1 MPAGSGP
8 QVNQVTA
15 FAMPADTAEHVVCT
29 IPLSF
34 WSALPLGLL
43 LSYFVLVTGAATG
56 NLTLRIRQGT
66 AITGTQVGSSF
77 VLATAAAQVNA
88 VGLEFQDT
96 SAFATGGQPQPGGGQ
111 YVLTAQGSVNSV
123 ATLTSAILELETVAP
138 VQ

>member
-34 WSALPLGLL
+34 WSAQVLGNL
-43 LSYFVLVTGAATG
+43 LSFTVLVTGLATG
-56 NLTLRIRQGT
+56 TVTFRVRQGA
-66 AITGTQVGSSF
+66 AITGTQVGSS
-77 VLATAAAQVNA
+77 VVQSTASAQVNTPA
-88 VGLEFQDT
+88 MQFQDA
-96 SAFATGGQPQPGGGQ
+96 SAFALAATGAAGGQ

-123 ATLTSAILELETVAP
+123 ATLTSAILELETLAP
-138 VQ
+138 IQ

>member
-8 QVNQVTA
+8 QVNQVSA

-29 IPLSF
+29 IPLSS

-43 LSYFVLVTGAATG
+43 ISFAILVTGSATG
-56 NLTLRIRQGT
+56 TLTIRIRQGT
-66 AITGTQVGSSF
+66 AITGAQVGSSL
-77 VLATAAAQVNA
+77 VLTTAAAQINA
-88 VGLEFQDT
+88 IGLEFQDT
-96 SAFATGGQPQPGGGQ
+96 SAFATGGQQGGQ

-123 ATLTSAILELETVAP
+123 ATLTNALLELETIAP

>member
-8 QVNQVTA
+8 QINQVTA

-34 WSALPLGLL
+34 WSANPLGNL
-43 LSYFVLVTGAATG
+43 LSYTTLVTGAATG
-56 NLTLRIRQGT
+56 TVTLRVRQGT
-66 AITGTQVGSSF
+66 GTGGTQVGSS
-77 VLATAAAQVNA
+77 VVQSTASAQVNTPA
-88 VGLEFQDT
+88 MQFQDV
-96 SAFATGGQPQPGGGQ
+96 SAFATGGQPFPVGGQ

-123 ATLTSAILELETVAP
+123 ATLTSALLELETIAP

>member
-29 IPLSF
+29 IPLSN

-43 LSYFVLVTGAATG
+43 ISFAILVTGSATG
-56 NLTLRIRQGT
+56 TLTIRIRQGT
-66 AITGTQVGSSF
+66 AITGTQVGSSL
-77 VLATAAAQVNA
+77 VLTTAAAQINA
-88 VGLEFQDT
+88 IGLEFQDA
-96 SAFATGGQPQPGGGQ
+96 SAFATGGQQGGQ

-123 ATLTSAILELETVAP
+123 ATLTNALLELETIAP

>member
-29 IPLSF
+29 LPPMN

-43 LSYFVLVTGAATG
+43 LSFAVLVTGAATG
-56 NLTLRIRQGT
+56 TVTLRIRQGT
-66 AITGTQVGSSF
+66 TISGTQVGSS
-77 VLATAAAQVNA
+77 VVQSTASGQINTPAM
-88 VGLEFQDT
+88 EFQDA
-96 SAFATGGQPQPGGGQ
+96 SAFATGGQQGGQ
-111 YVLTAQGSVNSV
+111 YCLTAQGSVNSV
-123 ATLTSAILELETVAP
+123 ATLTSALLEAETVAP